1 MNKSSCNS
9 EPAAFLFSEEELG
22 LEKVGDPTHTGTG
35 ASTGERLFS
44 QRPDLY
50 QSIVYLL
57 SQGTGIREIKRITGV
72 HHRTI
77 EAVLTREGQT
87 IDTARREL
95 GARALRVASMGVERL
110 EEIVAGDTTVK
121 AGELAM
127 VVGVLTDKA
136 QLLTGGVTQRVER
149 VDSVQIAAG
158 LEKMLA
164 DLPLAEI
171 REIGCGSGNVLPIAD
186 GADLDPGVISQQSDS
201 RSGAAMP
208 SDSVNP
214 DDATS
219 DATTGGECDGHTTAP
234 APTPVGGEGV
244 GPAATGQT
252 ADQSVESEIFGQC
265 DSISP
270 LIPSEDSNHFTTP

>member
-1 MNKSSCNS
+1 MNEPVSNS

-35 ASTGERLFS
+35 VSTGERLFKFY
-44 QRPDLY
+44 PKVY

-77 EAVLTREGQT
+77 EAVGIREGQT

-110 EEIVAGDTTVK
+110 EEIVSSDFTVK

-158 LEKMLA
+158 LEKMLSE
-164 DLPLAEI
+164 LPLAEA

-186 GADLDPGVISQQSDS
+186 AADSDPGVTQRELDS
-201 RSGAAMP
+201 RSGVEIP
-208 SDSVNP
+208 SDSVKSA
-214 DDATS
+214 DATT
-219 DATTGGECDGHTTAP
+219 DATTGTRCDGHPTAP

-244 GPAATGQT
+244 GPAETGQT
-252 ADQSVESEIFGQC
+252 ADQSVGSEIFGQC
-265 DSISP
+265 DPDSELSP
-270 LIPSEDSNHFTTP
+270 HP